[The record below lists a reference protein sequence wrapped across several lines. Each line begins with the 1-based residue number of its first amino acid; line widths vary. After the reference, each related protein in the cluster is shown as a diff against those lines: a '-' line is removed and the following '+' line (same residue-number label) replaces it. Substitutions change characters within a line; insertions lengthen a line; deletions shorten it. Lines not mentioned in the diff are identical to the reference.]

1 MAVLEEN
8 YVAERHV
15 ESFSFWLQK
24 SQDFMNVNQQQDGIL
39 GFCIE
44 WIILFCNYIIR
55 CHSHYTVPG
64 HSAAVQASRRCLIG
78 QQATIMPLSYTLF

>member
-24 SQDFMNVNQQQDGIL
+24 SQDFMNVNQQKDGIL

-44 WIILFCNYIIR
+44 WIILFCN
-55 CHSHYTVPG
+55 
-64 HSAAVQASRRCLIG
+64 
-78 QQATIMPLSYTLF
+78 